1 MPVATATGGPLVRVD
16 ASVVRDMLTGVFR
29 AVDLPAADA
38 AAAADA
44 LVAAELRGVVTH
56 GVANLAPRY
65 VHWVEEGFAN
75 ARPVWRVTRGSTGLI
90 NVDGDRG
97 LGVVVAARVMDEVM
111 DRASQT
117 GIAMA
122 TVHNSRHLGMAAY
135 HAMLALER
143 GMIGICT
150 TAVRASMVPTFG
162 REARLGTNPIAVAVP
177 AGEEPAF
184 VFDAAMTTVASN
196 KLRLRS
202 NAGEV
207 APPGWM
213 VNADGVPVPEAVIPV
228 EPFRL
233 TPLGGTPEGSSH
245 KGYGLAMVVDI
256 LSTTLSQ
263 ATFGMRFGQGEASH
277 NMTAIDIDA
286 VMPIAEFRSA
296 MDEYLRTLK
305 ATPPAVGHDR
315 VLVAGELE
323 HESCQRHLLEGIPLP
338 TAAVEWLVS
347 SADRFGVPQGRL
359 EVSLADARAQDN

>member
-1 MPVATATGGPLVRVD
+1 MPVATATGGPPVRVD
-16 ASVVRDMLTGVFR
+16 ASVVRDVLTGVFR

-38 AAAADA
+38 ATAADA

-65 VHWVEEGFAN
+65 VRWVEEGFAN
-75 ARPVWRVTRGSTGLI
+75 PRPVWRVTRGSAGLV

-97 LGVVVAARVMDEVM
+97 LGVVVAARVMEEVV
-111 DRASQT
+111 DRARRT

-135 HAMLALER
+135 HAMLALDH

-150 TAVRASMVPTFG
+150 TAVRASMVPTFA
-162 REARLGTNPIAVAVP
+162 RETRLGTNPIAVAVP
-177 AGEEPAF
+177 AGDEPAF

-196 KLRLRS
+196 KLRLRA
-202 NAGEV
+202 NADEV

-213 VNADGVPVPEAVIPV
+213 VNADGVPVPEAVVPV

-245 KGYGLAMVVDI
+245 KGYGLAVVVDI

-277 NMTAIDIDA
+277 SMIAIDIDA
-286 VMPIAEFRSA
+286 VMPLAEFRAA

-305 ATPPAVGHDR
+305 STPPAVGHER
-315 VLVAGELE
+315 VLVAGQLE
-323 HESCQRHLLEGIPLP
+323 YEASQRHLVEGIPLP
-338 TAAVEWLVS
+338 AAAVEWLAS
-347 SADRFGVPQGRL
+347 SADRFGVPRGPL
-359 EVSLADARAQDN
+359 ETTVAKPRAQDD